1 MASILLFYVLQK
13 CRAYLFSFSLNTV
26 AVASAFSHMTP
37 AFPGKFKIRFSLSV
51 LLSLILHYPR
61 RADLVSAEIFLDT
74 YGARP

>member
-1 MASILLFYVLQK
+1 
-13 CRAYLFSFSLNTV
+13 
-26 AVASAFSHMTP
+26 MTP